1 MRVGLMASEA
11 ERRRAAELVCGDGDG
26 DDGDLL
32 HLGRPLF
39 FFKKKIQSI
48 SGRLFRGGRKER
60 WLASRFHA
68 DVAFLFF
75 IAF

>member
-11 ERRRAAELVCGDGDG
+11 ERRRAAELVGSDGDG

-39 FFKKKIQSI
+39 FKKKKKFNQFL
-48 SGRLFRGGRKER
+48 GVCLEGEKGEV
-60 WLASRFHA
+60 ASFA
-68 DVAFLFF
+68 VSC
-75 IAF
+75 

>member
-11 ERRRAAELVCGDGDG
+11 ERRRAAELVGGDGDG

-39 FFKKKIQSI
+39 FFKKKNSI
-48 SGRLFRGGRKER
+48 NF
-60 WLASRFHA
+60 W
-68 DVAFLFF
+68 AFV
-75 IAF
+75 

>member
-11 ERRRAAELVCGDGDG
+11 ERRRAAELVGGDGDG

-39 FFKKKIQSI
+39 FLKKIQSI
-48 SGRLFRGGRKER
+48 SGRLFRGGER
-60 WLASRFHA
+60 RGG
-68 DVAFLFF
+68 
-75 IAF
+75 